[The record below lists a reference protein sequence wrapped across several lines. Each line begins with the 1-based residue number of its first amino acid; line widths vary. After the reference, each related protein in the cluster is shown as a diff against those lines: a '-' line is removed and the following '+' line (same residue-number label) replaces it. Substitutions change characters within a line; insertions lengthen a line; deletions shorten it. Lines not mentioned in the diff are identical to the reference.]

1 MKKFRKILLTSLG
14 LLPLLAPNDLAAAD
28 TFETDDL
35 LTTSQEM
42 PWSKSRILLKT
53 QTGSRSIAKLDAMI
67 PLQMRDNTLYYANL
81 MTKLGTGANNS
92 NGDAFE
98 ANIGGGFRYINNNE
112 NAIYGAYTFFD
123 IINTVNDNTFQQV
136 TVGVERL
143 GLVWDFRANAY
154 LPIGTTKYTKDAGDY
169 KDPKIDKHDYLKYT
183 ISRTETSQA
192 GGDIEVGHIIG
203 STKLRGYVAAYSF
216 GHDIT
221 GARARVQYQ
230 LHPQVQLTAMVQH
243 DQYRGTQYLVG
254 ANFTFGGVKTKNTN
268 NISSRL
274 MDEVVRDIDVVTKAD
289 DQQLTKRWKD
299 KYFEVDPTTGPGG
312 TGTQDDPF
320 GSIEE
325 AVDKAPEG
333 ADIILKGDIDD
344 CLKNLALR
352 PGQQLFGMGKDI
364 FWSLTPEG
372 KLKLANEGPGNI
384 IGEDYDGPAT
394 KLNCNTINC
403 AQDSGIFGIELD
415 GTTINVQGTG
425 VELEEITL
433 NGGLI
438 AFQEGASGTLENVT
452 TDNSQLTF
460 GNNSSAELI
469 DVTLNNSNGDAIVAT
484 NADITTTNLA
494 IENGTG
500 NGISQ
505 NGGSLTMN
513 GQTTISNTAGDAL
526 LSTDTNINNQGD
538 LSIDGTQANGTNIQ
552 GGSFHSEG
560 KVIINNVAGTAFFQ
574 SGGTLELANDITTN
588 NNGADGIHLNKVDA
602 SIGGNV
608 ETNGN
613 KGRGLFQEQ
622 GKINIA
628 GNLIVANNADSVI
641 LRGLGTE
648 DGGSEFIVDGV
659 TSISGSTK
667 TGFEADG
674 MSTISLSDLTIDQQ
688 TSNIA
693 SDALSINGGT
703 FSARDIKV
711 LHSKGNGILFTD
723 VTMSGDNVINSVT
736 VDGSASNGVRLEHSD
751 FNVNGDVNILNS
763 VDDGYHAE
771 GMAGKKATF
780 GNLTIHQADAA
791 IGRGF
796 YQSGGNIKINGDTD
810 IKKAVGYGAFI
821 TNVDFNS
828 LGNITISLAEAQ
840 AGTFANAGSLGF
852 FQEGGKFSTTGEIQV
867 TGAKQDFSAK
877 GAESTHIG
885 IINIHGKNNPSTE
898 DLSKVSVEGGK
909 FSAGKIT
916 VSNLKGQDGLSFIG
930 VNVTNIDK
938 IDIKNV
944 DGYGINLNN
953 TTFNA
958 GNVTIDGAA
967 KDSLYLTNNSNATI
981 STLKIANT
989 ENNDGKGI
997 YLNSSDLKV
1006 TGDAEISG
1014 SKDAS
1019 FYAEEMAGHKA
1030 IFNNLTINQGNANFA
1045 AFTQIGGSV
1054 ELNGTTNISGSNTIG
1069 IKLGDATNINATGQV
1084 TISDSTNTGF
1094 KGFSTTAFN
1103 NLTIN
1108 LAKGATN
1115 AFEQS
1120 GGKLTINDTINLN
1133 AAANDTAGTA
1143 FNLTDLITLTLG
1155 NVNIGV
1161 DAAHT
1166 GSFANGINID
1176 SGKLLSAGDITI
1188 NDIAETGTAINP

>member
-154 LPIGTTKYTKDAGDY
+154 LPIGTTKYTKGAGDY
-169 KDPKIDKHDYLKYT
+169 KDPKIDKHDYLKYM

-344 CLKNLALR
+344 CLKNLDLK

-394 KLNCNTINC
+394 KLNCDTINC
-403 AQDSGIFGIELD
+403 AQDSGIFGVDLD

-425 VELEEITL
+425 VELEKITL

-460 GNNSSAELI
+460 GNNSSATLSY
-469 DVTLNNSNGDAIVAT
+469 VTLNNSNGDAIVAT
-484 NADITTTNLA
+484 NADITTTDLI
-494 IENGTG
+494 IEGG
-500 NGISQ
+500 VGSGISQ

-526 LSTDTNINNQGD
+526 LSTNTNINNQGD

-560 KVIINNVAGTAFFQ
+560 KVIINNVAGTAFVQ
-574 SGGTLELANDITTN
+574 SGGTLNLANDITTN
-588 NNGADGIHLNKVDA
+588 DNGNGIHLDKVDA
-602 SIGGNV
+602 HIGGSV
-608 ETNGN
+608 TTNGN

-622 GKINIA
+622 GKITID
-628 GNLIVANNADSVI
+628 GSLTVENNQDGII
-641 LRGLGTE
+641 LHGLGTE
-648 DGGSEFIVDGV
+648 GGDSEFIVGGA
-659 TSISGSTK
+659 TSITDSGEA
-667 TGFEADG
+667 GFNADG
-674 MSTISLSDLTIDQQ
+674 MSTISLGDLTIDQQ
-688 TSNIA
+688 TIDQQTINQQNSNIA
-693 SDALSINGGT
+693 SDALSIRGGT
-703 FSARDIKV
+703 FSAGDISV
-711 LHSKGNGILFTD
+711 SNSTGNGILFNE
-723 VTMSGDNVINSVT
+723 VTMSDDNVINSVT
-736 VDGSASNGVRLEHSD
+736 VNGSATNGVRLLHSD
-751 FNVNGDVNILNS
+751 FNVSGDVDIKKS
-763 VDDGYHAE
+763 GDTAYHAE
-771 GMAGKKATF
+771 INTDQTATF
-780 GNLTIHQADAA
+780 GKLTIDANNA
-791 IGRGF
+791 NTGF
-796 YQSGGNIKINGDTD
+796 YQSGGNIQINGDT
-810 IKKAVGYGAFI
+810 KI
-821 TNVDFNS
+821 TNAVS
-828 LGNITISLAEAQ
+828 GHLA
-840 AGTFANAGSLGF
+840 
-852 FQEGGKFSTTGEIQV
+852 
-867 TGAKQDFSAK
+867 
-877 GAESTHIG
+877 
-885 IINIHGKNNPSTE
+885 
-898 DLSKVSVEGGK
+898 
-909 FSAGKIT
+909 
-916 VSNLKGQDGLSFIG
+916 
-930 VNVTNIDK
+930 
-938 IDIKNV
+938 
-944 DGYGINLNN
+944 
-953 TTFNA
+953 
-958 GNVTIDGAA
+958 
-967 KDSLYLTNNSNATI
+967 
-981 STLKIANT
+981 
-989 ENNDGKGI
+989 
-997 YLNSSDLKV
+997 
-1006 TGDAEISG
+1006 
-1014 SKDAS
+1014 
-1019 FYAEEMAGHKA
+1019 
-1030 IFNNLTINQGNANFA
+1030 
-1045 AFTQIGGSV
+1045 
-1054 ELNGTTNISGSNTIG
+1054 
-1069 IKLGDATNINATGQV
+1069 
-1084 TISDSTNTGF
+1084 
-1094 KGFSTTAFN
+1094 
-1103 NLTIN
+1103 
-1108 LAKGATN
+1108 
-1115 AFEQS
+1115 
-1120 GGKLTINDTINLN
+1120 
-1133 AAANDTAGTA
+1133 
-1143 FNLTDLITLTLG
+1143 
-1155 NVNIGV
+1155 
-1161 DAAHT
+1161 
-1166 GSFANGINID
+1166 
-1176 SGKLLSAGDITI
+1176 
-1188 NDIAETGTAINP
+1188 